1 MFPEAASYLKTLEKC
16 KEKWVICY
24 NQDVFMGEMSSTQRG
39 ESMNNL
45 MKGYMDASTFMSG
58 FLNAFESALDSRRQ
72 DVEFIKYKETT
83 LNIIYKTISPFE
95 KQAASIL
102 TIYALKK
109 FQEQLLQSSCYKCE
123 EVLVDSESLI
133 LQDTGLNL
141 KVFHVT
147 RFETSSSERIVEY
160 NLLDELFTCTCRYMT
175 FAGIICRHILCVA
188 TQLNLDS
195 FSKKMYLLR
204 WCKDPTEVEI
214 MHQYKTFYSLQSHYA
229 TSSKNRFVNQK
240 PETAPIFNE
249 SLSILLKAQI
259 TSANNEYNNNW
270 IRETDNIIRNP
281 QNIKAKGGRVVN
293 EEISNKENN
302 PSNIMYTTNRENS
315 NKDNDDLDVTV
326 SDVCPY
332 CEEKLPSFLS
342 TKLKELLVK
351 YQGKKLNVVEQF
363 KFCRI
368 HIAETKIIPDGVEKG
383 YLMEIDF
390 SAIPKRVEI
399 FRSDLLDICKKKV
412 KSVYREN
419 VMRAY
424 REIGKNKANTPMGI
438 MNRIE
443 NFQPGYYGL
452 RGAVIIAE
460 TLRTLFIDTKILTK
474 SLASPQTPMEYLQ
487 EVLIPEAAV
496 RLIQEDYKGIQI
508 ENVREIMLQ
517 SVHFGAVVHDE

>member
-1 MFPEAASYLKTLEKC
+1 
-16 KEKWVICY
+16 
-24 NQDVFMGEMSSTQRG
+24 
-39 ESMNNL
+39 
-45 MKGYMDASTFMSG
+45 MDASTSMSR

-147 RFETSSSERIVEY
+147 RFETSSSGRIVEY

-175 FAGIICRHILCVA
+175 FAGIICRHILRVA

-229 TSSKNRFVNQK
+229 TSSENVIQPEQLEQDYVYNLNRTIWRLQRFVNQK

-259 TSANNEYNNNW
+259 TSTNNEYNNNW

-281 QNIKAKGGRVVN
+281 QNIKAKGGSKKKRVVN

-315 NKDNDDLDVTV
+315 NKDNDDLFPMYV
-326 SDVCPY
+326 
-332 CEEKLPSFLS
+332 LI
-342 TKLKELLVK
+342 
-351 YQGKKLNVVEQF
+351 GKKLNVVEQF
-363 KFCRI
+363 EFCRI
-368 HIAETKIIPDGVEKG
+368 HIAETKIIPDGVEK
-383 YLMEIDF
+383 
-390 SAIPKRVEI
+390 
-399 FRSDLLDICKKKV
+399 DICKKKV

-443 NFQPGYYGL
+443 NFQPGYYGP

-460 TLRTLFIDTKILTK
+460 TLRRLFIDTKILTK

-508 ENVREIMLQ
+508 ENAREIMLQ